1 MPSFKSMTTVLASFL
16 RIFFDFAAALL
27 PLEPKRSWWREPYL
41 MRDAIGRYSDER
53 RDHQGQSRAIKGH
66 QGPSRAIRSHQEPSR
81 AIKSHQEPSRA
92 IKGHQEPSRAIKS
105 HQEPSR
111 AIKGH
116 QGPSRDQ
123 EPSRAIQI
131 HQEPSSAIKSHPRAI
146 KRSRAIKRHQAPSG
160 AVPDAKPV
168 LDDDVREPLLI
179 HEDECLPNKA
189 TSDHRRESVV
199 CCGSQ
204 GLSCPKGD
212 RN

>member
-66 QGPSRAIRSHQEPSR
+66 QEIKSHQGPSRAIKRSRAIKSHQGPSR
-81 AIKSHQEPSRA
+81 AIKSHQEA
-92 IKGHQEPSRAIKS
+92 IKRPSRAIKS
-105 HQEPSR
+105 HQE
-111 AIKGH
+111 
-116 QGPSRDQ
+116 
-123 EPSRAIQI
+123 
-131 HQEPSSAIKSHPRAI
+131 
-146 KRSRAIKRHQAPSG
+146 IKRHQAPSG

-189 TSDHRRESVV
+189 IRNHRRESVV
-199 CCGSQ
+199 RCGSQ

>member
-1 MPSFKSMTTVLASFL
+1 MIALIQINDDCARIFLENLLRLCGRAVALGAETQLVARAIPDEGRNRTVL
-16 RIFFDFAAALL
+16 R
-27 PLEPKRSWWREPYL
+27 RE
-41 MRDAIGRYSDER
+41 ER
-53 RDHQGQSRAIKGH
+53 PSRAIKGH
-66 QGPSRAIRSHQEPSR
+66 QGPSRAI
-81 AIKSHQEPSRA
+81 
-92 IKGHQEPSRAIKS
+92 KGHQEPSRANKS
-105 HQEPSR
+105 
-111 AIKGH
+111 H
-116 QGPSRDQ
+116 QGPS
-123 EPSRAIQI
+123 
-131 HQEPSSAIKSHPRAI
+131 RAI
-146 KRSRAIKRHQAPSG
+146 KRSRAIKSHPDSSRAIKRHQEPSKSHQEIKSHQAPSG

>member
-53 RDHQGQSRAIKGH
+53 RDHQG
-66 QGPSRAIRSHQEPSR
+66 PSR
-81 AIKSHQEPSRA
+81 AIKSHQEA
-92 IKGHQEPSRAIKS
+92 IKRPPRAIKS
-105 HQEPSR
+105 HQE
-111 AIKGH
+111 
-116 QGPSRDQ
+116 
-123 EPSRAIQI
+123 
-131 HQEPSSAIKSHPRAI
+131 
-146 KRSRAIKRHQAPSG
+146 IKRHQAPSG

>member
-53 RDHQGQSRAIKGH
+53 RDHQGQSRAIKGR
-66 QGPSRAIRSHQEPSR
+66 QEPSRAIKGHQEIKSHQEPSR
-81 AIKSHQEPSRA
+81 AIKSHQGPSRA
-92 IKGHQEPSRAIKS
+92 IKRSRAIKSHQGPSRAIKS
-105 HQEPSR
+105 HQEAIKRPSR
-111 AIKGH
+111 AIK
-116 QGPSRDQ
+116 S
-123 EPSRAIQI
+123 
-131 HQEPSSAIKSHPRAI
+131 HQE
-146 KRSRAIKRHQAPSG
+146 IKRHQAPSG

-199 CCGSQ
+199 RCGSQ